1 MVLYSSTTF
10 SLSLEVFFLLKRPL
24 RVPHL
29 LIDCK
34 KKGIVSVDDHQI
46 IFFLLSKHKLCIC
59 VLFIKLVSAHSQWIC
74 CTNLSYDKCFNILPP
89 PSLIPI
95 PISMLDPS
103 YSYFDPERNM
113 PKMCRCFCGVDYS
126 HMYNKK
132 ATAFYWF
139 LKRIVFV
146 NVCLREGTFLCATI
160 SVNLFPYVFSL
171 RLTYFDVISLSSI
184 DR

>member
-1 MVLYSSTTF
+1 M
-10 SLSLEVFFLLKRPL
+10 
-24 RVPHL
+24 
-29 LIDCK
+29 
-34 KKGIVSVDDHQI
+34 DDHQI
-46 IFFLLSKHKLCIC
+46 IFFLLSEHKLCIC
-59 VLFIKLVSAHSQWIC
+59 VMFIRLVSAHSQRIC

-95 PISMLDPS
+95 PISTLDPS
-103 YSYFDPERNM
+103 YSYFDPECNM
-113 PKMCRCFCGVDYS
+113 PKTCICFCGVDYL

-171 RLTYFDVISLSSI
+171 RLTYFDVISLSST
-184 DR
+184 DRWSLSVPSACSKK